1 MLRSSLRLSSVV
13 LLLALCGGAITQA
26 QAQGQE
32 VLIRKNLAERIPKL
46 PKIDEVNKT
55 PIAGVFEVRYGGTEI
70 MYTDAEG
77 RYIFEGSLIDTR
89 TMANLTEQRID
100 KLTAID
106 FSTLPLKD
114 ALVIKQGTGARR
126 LAVFVDPNCGYC
138 KRFERDLLTIKDVTV
153 YTFLMPI
160 LGPDS
165 TVKSK
170 DIWCAKD
177 AAKSWRAWMIDGVA
191 PAKAAEGCDV
201 AAVERNVAFGRKHR
215 LNGTPA
221 LLFEDGVRKPGALP
235 AAMVEQLLAA
245 AAKKG

>member
-1 MLRSSLRLSSVV
+1 MPRFIPRLSHLS
-13 LLLALCGGAITQA
+13 LTLAISLGLCGGAA
-26 QAQGQE
+26 AQGQE
-32 VLIRKNLAERIPKL
+32 VAIRKNLAERLPKL

-55 PIAGVFEVRYGGTEI
+55 PVAGVFEVRYNGTEI
-70 MYTDAEG
+70 LYTDAEG
-77 RYIFEGSLIDTR
+77 KYIFEGSLIDTR
-89 TMANLTEQRID
+89 SMVNLTEQRIE

-114 ALVIKQGTGARR
+114 AVVIKQGTGQRR
-126 LAVFVDPNCGYC
+126 MAVFVDPNCGYC
-138 KRFERDLLTIKDVTV
+138 KRFERDLLTVKDVTV

-165 TVKSK
+165 TTKSR

-177 AAKSWRAWMIDGVA
+177 AAKSWRSWMLDGVT
-191 PAKAAEGCDV
+191 PSKAVEKCDV
-201 AAVERNVAFGRKHR
+201 AAVDRNLEFGRKHR

-221 LLFEDGVRKPGALP
+221 LLFEDGSRKPGALP
-235 AAMVEQLLAA
+235 AAAVEQMLAA

>member
-1 MLRSSLRLSSVV
+1 MHRSSLRLFSAI
-13 LLLALCGGAITQA
+13 LLLAFFGGPFTQA

-77 RYIFEGSLIDTR
+77 RYIFEGSMIDTR

-138 KRFERDLLTIKDVTV
+138 KRFERDLLTVKDVTV

-160 LGPDS
+160 LGPES
-165 TVKSK
+165 TVRSKVDQHNMSGPSKSSTTSR
-170 DIWCAKD
+170 IFGWCTMR
-177 AAKSWRAWMIDGVA
+177 S
-191 PAKAAEGCDV
+191 
-201 AAVERNVAFGRKHR
+201 RK
-215 LNGTPA
+215 G
-221 LLFEDGVRKPGALP
+221 
-235 AAMVEQLLAA
+235 
-245 AAKKG
+245 